1 MSFQISYPN
10 TPYYLETNKLVDIS
24 INTTGV
30 EPVGGVTYTISPVL
44 PLTLAFNGTTGYI
57 SGTPT
62 FADINPLVVYTVNA
76 LNTSLSTVATTTL
89 SILIDFLPVFSYPN
103 TPYTLTINKP
113 YINTTQIKPTY
124 TFFNKVGTIYTLE
137 SSPSL
142 TNIGLTL
149 NQSNGV
155 ITGTPIIQ
163 SPKIS
168 YTIRANNNNI
178 IYDTVI
184 QISVE
189 IPPTIIYPNTIYTLT
204 QGETVSIIP
213 NQLSGNTNS
222 VYSISCKLP
231 AGLTFN
237 SVTGEISGTPTVL
250 TTPYKYTITVTDS
263 IGDAYATLILS
274 VIKTFL
280 APPVFGTLP
289 SSSEEFITNPDVQMR
304 RKAEIL
310 QYKQN
315 SGKLTKQQ
323 YLSLLAKGNGPYAKR
338 VWATQGDAFT
348 SSNISGLPQSGSI
361 IACNSPSSIIYKPSS
376 ASNVPGP
383 VINLFLNPN
392 VQPNGYREPNRTKI
406 FNGHKWPYSNGN

>member
-1 MSFQISYPN
+1 MSFQINYPN

-30 EPVGGVTYTISPVL
+30 EPVGGVTYTITPVL
-44 PLTLAFNGTTGYI
+44 PTTLAFNGTTGYI

-76 LNTSLSTVATTTL
+76 LNTSQATVATTTL

-124 TFFNKVGTIYTLE
+124 TFFNKAGTIYTLE
-137 SSPSL
+137 SLPSL

-149 NQSNGV
+149 NQGNGI
-155 ITGTPIIQ
+155 ITGTTTIQ

-184 QISVE
+184 EISVE
-189 IPPTIIYPNTIYTLT
+189 IPPTIVYPNTIYTLT
-204 QGETVSIIP
+204 QGELVSIIP

-231 AGLTFN
+231 TGLTFN
-237 SVTGEISGTPTVL
+237 SKTGEISGTPTIL
-250 TTPYKYTITVTDS
+250 TTPYKYTITVSDT
-263 IGDAYATLILS
+263 IGDAYATLILN

-289 SSSEEFITNPDVQMR
+289 SSPEEFITNPDVQMR

-361 IACNSPSSIIYKPSS
+361 IACNSPSNIIYKPSS

-383 VINLFLNPN
+383 VINLYLDPTI
-392 VQPNGYREPNRTKI
+392 QPNGYREPNRTKI
-406 FNGHKWPYSNGN
+406 FNGNKWPYSN